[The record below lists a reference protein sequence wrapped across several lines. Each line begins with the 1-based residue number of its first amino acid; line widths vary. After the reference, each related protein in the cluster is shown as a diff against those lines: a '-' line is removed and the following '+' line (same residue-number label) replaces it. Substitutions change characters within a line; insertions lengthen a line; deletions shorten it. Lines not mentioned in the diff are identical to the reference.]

1 MANTDEKMA
10 DSDYYRKSLLLKS
23 IKGSVRDF
31 ITFLIVSAWI
41 VLVTMIANLANLSG
55 MFWIALLGM
64 FLIGTIDLWIRKPG
78 YTERFWC
85 FAVRISIAELAA
97 LLLFNMLLEQYIL
110 SDWIDLIRNC
120 FCGKEL

>member
-1 MANTDEKMA
+1 MKDWNL
-10 DSDYYRKSLLLKS
+10 YRKTLLLKI
-23 IKGSVRDF
+23 IKGAVRDF

-41 VLVTMIANLANLSG
+41 VLVTIIANLADLSG
-55 MFWIALLGM
+55 LFWIALLGM
-64 FLIGTIDLWIRKPG
+64 FLIGIIDLWIRKPV

-110 SDWIDLIRNC
+110 SEWIDLIRNC
-120 FCGKEL
+120 FYGNHL

>member
-1 MANTDEKMA
+1 MNDLNH
-10 DSDYYRKSLLLKS
+10 YRKSLLLKI

-41 VLVTMIANLANLSG
+41 ILVAITANLADLSG
-55 MFWIALLGM
+55 MFWIVLLGM
-64 FLIGTIDLWIRKPG
+64 FVIAIVDLCIRKPG

-85 FAVRISIAELAA
+85 FAARVSIAELAA

-110 SDWIDLIRNC
+110 SDWINLIKNC
-120 FCGKEL
+120 FYGNQP